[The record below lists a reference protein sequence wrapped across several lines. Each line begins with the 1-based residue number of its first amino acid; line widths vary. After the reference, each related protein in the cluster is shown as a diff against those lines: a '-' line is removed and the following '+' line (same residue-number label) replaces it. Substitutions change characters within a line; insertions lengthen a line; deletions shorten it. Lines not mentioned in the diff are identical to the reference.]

1 MKKDIFKLVLTISIF
16 VGLIIFA
23 ESCQTTKYPYVSHN
37 K

>member
-1 MKKDIFKLVLTISIF
+1 MKKDIFKLVLAISIF

-23 ESCQTTKYPYVSHN
+23 ESCTTSKYPYVTHN